1 MGLNSLGNRSRR
13 VLLIIVI
20 VSVLY
25 CYHLAIF
32 FLYSDLK
39 FIVFGTKMK
48 KYFIVISIY
57 LILICIFVIL
67 EYIIYDDLRIILNLF
82 MHYTG
87 PVIMCLCCIFF
98 NFLPECGLHRYYFL
112 LFIELLTYLDYRM
125 IFNIFCDLCSSINF
139 GFSLILR
146 NRILLRELY
155 NFSDCFIF
163 RCKNYDDF
171 VRNG

>member
-1 MGLNSLGNRSRR
+1 MGLNSLGNRSIR

-32 FLYSDLK
+32 FLYTDLI

-57 LILICIFVIL
+57 LISIYIFVVL
-67 EYIIYDDLRIILNLF
+67 EYIIYDDLHIMLNLS
-82 MHYTG
+82 MRYTG
-87 PVIMCLCCIFF
+87 QVIMCLCCRFF
-98 NFLPECGLHRYYFL
+98 SFLPEYGLRPYYFL
-112 LFIELLTYLDYRM
+112 LFIELLTYLNYRM
-125 IFNIFCDLCSSINF
+125 IFSIFCDLCSSIIF
-139 GFSLILR
+139 GFSLILK
-146 NRILLRELY
+146 NRILPRELY
-155 NFSDCFIF
+155 NFNDCFIF
-163 RCKNYDDF
+163 RYKNYDDF